1 MFLFVE
7 IQIHYDRDAHSF
19 FREENCSAD
28 LGFQLVY
35 FLFGFLFDQL
45 SYVTRY
51 GQAISD
57 SHLSNVFVKDRLFYW
72 GELGISYNAT
82 SNRTEAE
89 MFFWGSISSISGSFE
104 SLKRDC
110 EIKLGPHAIAVL
122 KSLERSVQH
131 KYESETLKDFLTVA
145 LGRLDVEIAKFP
157 PVLQDKLYSTVGP
170 QLRSSFVMLRKQQEE
185 QKGKIVSLGKKIE
198 GMTSNA
204 TESQKRIVML
214 EVEAQVM
221 KEEAQLMK
229 EENQRMTSKMEKIE
243 KDLATLVENQKTA
256 MPSIGNGVVCFVGA
270 VTVVILVIMRRRV

>member
-1 MFLFVE
+1 ME

-19 FREENCSAD
+19 FRDEKCSAD
-28 LGFQLVY
+28 LGFQLGY

-72 GELGISYNAT
+72 GELGISNNAT

-89 MFFWGSISSISGSFE
+89 MIFWGSISSISGSFR
-104 SLKRDC
+104 SLKSDC
-110 EIKLGPHAIAVL
+110 GIKLGSHAVAVL
-122 KSLERSVQH
+122 RSFEILVQL

-145 LGRLDVEIAKFP
+145 LARLDVEIAKFP

-170 QLRSSFVMLRKQQEE
+170 QLRSSFVILREQQEE
-185 QKGKIVSLGKKIE
+185 QKGKIVSLENKIE

-214 EVEAQVM
+214 EEETQVM
-221 KEEAQLMK
+221 KEE
-229 EENQRMTSKMEKIE
+229 NQIMTSKMEKIE
-243 KDLATLVENQKTA
+243 R
-256 MPSIGNGVVCFVGA
+256 I
-270 VTVVILVIMRRRV
+270 